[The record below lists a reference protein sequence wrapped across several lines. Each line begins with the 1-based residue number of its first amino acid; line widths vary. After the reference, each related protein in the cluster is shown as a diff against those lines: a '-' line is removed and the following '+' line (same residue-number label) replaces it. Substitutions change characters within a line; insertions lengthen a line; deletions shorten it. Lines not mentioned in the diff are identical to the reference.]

1 MPNAAIVVGIQG
13 YPELPPKL
21 QGPKN
26 DAEAFHAWVTSAGGV
41 APADATLILDQVP
54 PATSSLTAAPTP
66 QAVQSE
72 FDRWEEVARASGNGM
87 AGDRLYIYLS
97 GHGFGASLE
106 DAALLMAN
114 ATQFRTRH
122 HIPGRLWANYFFA
135 KGYFR
140 EVLLFID
147 CCRERYSTA
156 QLNGPGVEAPSP
168 SDGARRFYGFA
179 AKYGKLAVEK
189 PIGGQM
195 HGVFTATLLD
205 ALRGGASD
213 EDGRITGAGLK
224 AYLYENMQSYLSAE
238 DFADDVAREPDLYCD
253 QPEDDFV
260 IATVPPVKHQVA
272 IPIPAAAATQT
283 WQLFGEQGGRKFTK
297 IAEMQGDGTTQ
308 WKVELLRATYQL
320 IAGGIVKIVTVKG
333 NGGVDVTDP

>member
-13 YPELPPKL
+13 YPELPPRL

-41 APADATLILDQVP
+41 APADAKLILDQVP
-54 PATSSLTAAPTP
+54 PATSSLNATPTP
-66 QAVQSE
+66 HAVQSE
-72 FDRWEEVARASGNGM
+72 FDRWEEIARASANGL

-97 GHGFGASLE
+97 GHGFGASLD

-122 HIPGRLWANYFFA
+122 HIPGRLWADYFFA
-135 KGYFR
+135 KGYFK

-147 CCRERYSTA
+147 CCRERYGAA
-156 QLNGPGVEAPSP
+156 QLNGPGVDAPSP

-189 PIGGQM
+189 ELRGQM

-205 ALRGGASD
+205 ALNGGASE
-213 EDGRITGAGLK
+213 EDGRITGATLK
-224 AYLYENMQSYLSAE
+224 AYLYENMKSYLSLE
-238 DFADDVAREPDLYCD
+238 DFADDVAKEPDLYCD

-260 IATVPPVKHQVA
+260 IATVPPVTHEVV
-272 IPIPAAAATQT
+272 IPIPPEAANQK
-283 WQLFGEQGGRKFTK
+283 WQLFGEKGTQKFTK
-297 IAEMQGDGTTQ
+297 IAEMQGDATLR
-308 WKVELLRATYQL
+308 WKLELMRGTYQL
-320 IAGGIVKIVTVKG
+320 IGGGVVKIVTDKG
-333 NGGVDVTDP
+333 NGDVDVTNP

>member
-1 MPNAAIVVGIQG
+1 MRNAAIVVGIQG

-21 QGPKN
+21 MGPKN

-41 APADATLILDQVP
+41 APADATLILDPVP
-54 PATSSLTAAPTP
+54 PATSSLNAAPTP

-72 FDRWEEVARASGNGM
+72 FDRWEEIARASASGL

-97 GHGFGASLE
+97 GHGFGASLD

-122 HIPGRLWANYFFA
+122 HIPGRLWADYFFA
-135 KGYFR
+135 KGYFK

-147 CCRERYSTA
+147 CCRERYSAA
-156 QLNGPGVEAPSP
+156 QLNGPGVDAPSP

-189 PIGGQM
+189 PIRGRM
-195 HGVFTATLLD
+195 RGVFTATLLD
-205 ALRGGASD
+205 ALAGGASE
-213 EDGRITGAGLK
+213 EDGRITGATLK
-224 AYLYENMQSYLSAE
+224 AYLYENMKSYLSDE
-238 DFADDVAREPDLYCD
+238 DFAGDVAKEPDLYCD

-260 IATVPPVKHQVA
+260 IATVTPVTHAIA
-272 IPIPAAAATQT
+272 IPIPSAVASTK
-283 WQLFGEQGGRKFTK
+283 WQLFGEKDGRKFTK
-297 IAEMQGDGTTQ
+297 IAEMQGDGTPQ
-308 WKVELLRATYQL
+308 WKLALFRGTYQL
-320 IAGGIVKIVTVKG
+320 IAGGLVKIVTVKG
-333 NGGVDVTDP
+333 NGDVDVTDP